1 MAEREG
7 FEPKR
12 IIDGK
17 TLNSA
22 EKLTITIRCDINA
35 NTRKIAG
42 KISKTFNMGNRWA
55 TFGKA
60 CETPRERGFCVV
72 KDKKLFKQQ
81 IQAIRNSS
89 DQ

>member
-12 IIDGK
+12 TIDGK
-17 TLNSA
+17 TLNTA
-22 EKLTITIRCDINA
+22 QKLVNRIRRDKNV

-55 TFGKA
+55 TDWEGGK
-60 CETPRERGFCVV
+60 TSVDSGGFV
-72 KDKKLFKQQ
+72 FY
-81 IQAIRNSS
+81 SS
-89 DQ
+89 PN